1 MQQMQSIK
9 QLLVNIRR
17 DVLGE
22 CIEACALCE
31 FACVTCADACL
42 GENDDRPAPIRDCVR
57 LNLDCADVCA
67 LTGQLISQALTAEPK
82 LVQAQLEICATLCA
96 ACEAECRRQGGMH
109 GPCQMCAHACNRCE
123 ALCRE
128 AAIQVAQ
135 QH

>member
-22 CIEACALCE
+22 CIEACALAE

-42 GENDDRPAPIRDCVR
+42 GESQLDPLRDCVR
-57 LNLDCADVCA
+57 LNLDTADVCA
-67 LTGQLISQALTAEPK
+67 LTGHLVSRAFAAEPK
-82 LVQAQLEICATLCA
+82 LVQAQLEICANLCA
-96 ACEAECRRQGGMH
+96 ACEAECRKLGMEH
-109 GPCQMCAHACNRCE
+109 TQCRMCAQACLHCE

-128 AAIQVAQ
+128 AVQ
-135 QH
+135 QIAHQH

>member
-1 MQQMQSIK
+1 MQQVQSIK
-9 QLLVNIRR
+9 QLLVHIRR

-22 CIEACALCE
+22 CIEACALAE

-42 GENDDRPAPIRDCVR
+42 GESPSAAVRDCVG

-67 LTGQLISQALTAEPK
+67 LTGHLVSRAFAAEPK
-82 LVQAQLEICATLCA
+82 LVQAQLEICASLCA
-96 ACEAECRRQGGMH
+96 ACEAECRKMAIAH
-109 GPCQMCAHACNRCE
+109 SHCVMCAHACGHCE

-128 AAIQVAQ
+128 AAKAVAL